1 MKTRRLMVG
10 LVCAL
15 TLQAHAAWA
24 KYPERPVKMIVPVAP
39 GGTLDSIARLA
50 AEYLRVHL
58 AGNFV
63 VENKPGA
70 NTEIGAAYVA
80 GSAPDGYTLFVN
92 SDSLVTA
99 SIVSKTNKIDP
110 LKSFTPVSLLIASPG
125 VLVVRPGLGV
135 TSVKQFVELA
145 RTRPLNVASTG
156 SGTASQFTGM
166 LFQQNQSLQW
176 TAVPYSGSGPAV
188 TDMLGGHVDAI
199 WAMAAP
205 LLPHIRSGKMTAL
218 AVTSKQ
224 RSDQLPGVPTLD
236 EEAVP
241 GFVVQNWTGL
251 FAPAGTPQ
259 DIVDTLAKAM
269 AAMMKDPQQIKLITD
284 MGFEPVGSTPA
295 ALADEIRM
303 SLPKWKQVAA
313 RGMPAP

>member
-1 MKTRRLMVG
+1 MNNKMVVLG
-10 LVCAL
+10 IACAL
-15 TLQAHAAWA
+15 TVSAQASWA
-24 KYPERPVKMIVPVAP
+24 KYPDRPVRIIVPVAP
-39 GGTLDSIARLA
+39 GGTLDSVARMA
-50 AEYLRVHL
+50 AEYMRVHL
-58 AGNFV
+58 TGTFL

-70 NTEIGAAYVA
+70 NTEIGAAFVA

-92 SDSLVTA
+92 SDSLVTS
-99 SIVSKTNKIDP
+99 SIVSKNQKIDP
-110 LKSFTPVSLLIASPG
+110 AKSFAPVSLLISSPG
-125 VLVVRPGLGV
+125 VLVVRPGLGI

-145 RTRPLNVASTG
+145 RSRPVNVASTG

-166 LFQQNQSLQW
+166 MFKQNQSLTW
-176 TAVPYSGSGPAV
+176 TDVPYSGSGPAV

-205 LLPHIRSGKMTAL
+205 LLPHIRTGKMTAL
-218 AVTSKQ
+218 AVTSKH
-224 RSDQLPGVPTLD
+224 RSEQLPGVPTLD
-236 EEAVP
+236 ESMVP

-259 DIVDTLAKAM
+259 DVIDTLAHAM
-269 AAMMKDPQQIKLITD
+269 AAMMKDPQQVRVITE

-295 ALADEIRM
+295 ALAEEIRV

-313 RGMPAP
+313 QGLPAP